1 MSSGDV
7 GAGLFVRSRRGR
19 LRTGLCVSYKTV
31 TVTHATTEG
40 KIFRMR
46 RRPMAGV
53 AIGGA
58 G

>member
-1 MSSGDV
+1 MSPGDGALV
-7 GAGLFVRSRRGR
+7 GDGAPVRR

-31 TVTHATTEG
+31 TVTHAATEG